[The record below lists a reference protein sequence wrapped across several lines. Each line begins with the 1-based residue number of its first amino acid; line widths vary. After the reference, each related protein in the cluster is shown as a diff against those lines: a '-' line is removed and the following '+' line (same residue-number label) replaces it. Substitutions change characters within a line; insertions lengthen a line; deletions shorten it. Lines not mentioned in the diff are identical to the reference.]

1 MDITITS
8 RGTSCR
14 YGTDYFCAV
23 ARSQQFHLPRALR
36 CHLDTDV
43 VGSKLRHFRF
53 AAETVGYFRFHLTF
67 KEVDTVGTV
76 HGSKQWTEAIGH
88 IFEKGFS
95 FLSLQRT
102 HPGTSQTQE
111 HCQFLHHIIF
121 LLFLFCILLPQR
133 TLQSQE
139 HISPRKRASVSSK
152 VFRLS
157 LSISSTPHTSPFSRI
172 NGTTISERD
181 NELQA
186 I

>member
-14 YGTDYFCAV
+14 YGTNHFRTV
-23 ARSQQFHLPRALR
+23 ARSQQFHLPGTLR

-53 AAETVGYFRFHLTF
+53 TAKTVRYFRFHLTF
-67 KEVDTVGTV
+67 KEVDKVSTV
-76 HGSKQWTEAIGH
+76 HGSKQRAKAIGH

-95 FLSLQRT
+95 FLGLQRT
-102 HPGTSQTQE
+102 HPDTSQTQE